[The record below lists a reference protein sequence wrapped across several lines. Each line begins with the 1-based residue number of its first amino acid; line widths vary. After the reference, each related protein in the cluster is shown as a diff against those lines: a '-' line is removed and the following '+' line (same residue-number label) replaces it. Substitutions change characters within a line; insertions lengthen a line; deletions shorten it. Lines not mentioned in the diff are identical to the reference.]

1 MPELRVCQEHLET
14 TARMAGTGTQDA
26 TVCRGDLDT
35 EATEELQEPVA
46 GTETTETG
54 EKREHQTFR
63 RELQET
69 QDTPDE
75 ATLEGTEPEVTEVCL
90 EPQDLPENPET
101 S

>member
-1 MPELRVCQEHLET
+1 MTV
-14 TARMAGTGTQDA
+14 RMDGTGTQDA
-26 TVCRGDLDT
+26 TVCLGGLAT
-35 EATEELQEPVA
+35 EATEEHQEPVA

-54 EKREHQTFR
+54 EKREHPTFR